1 MNISIAICQRRN
13 EMNYR
18 KYIIG
23 FLLAT
28 TMSGSAF
35 AADHEVDML
44 NKGADGPMVFE
55 PMLSK
60 IAIGDTITFVPKD
73 KGHNAETI
81 KKLMPEGSEPFKS
94 KMNETKTYAFEK
106 PGVYL
111 IRCTPHYSMGM
122 VALVIVGDD
131 TSNLQSIKDAKLPKP
146 ARERVDKA
154 LSQL

>member
-1 MNISIAICQRRN
+1 
-13 EMNYR
+13 MNYR

-81 KKLMPEGSEPFKS
+81 K
-94 KMNETKTYAFEK
+94 T
-106 PGVYL
+106 
-111 IRCTPHYSMGM
+111 H
-122 VALVIVGDD
+122 
-131 TSNLQSIKDAKLPKP
+131 
-146 ARERVDKA
+146 ARGG
-154 LSQL
+154 